1 MNRDPYGAPSLQ
13 ATMALPKE
21 MREIRRIMMA
31 LSLGIVVTLVVNLW
45 GRFAEALTIGI
56 LVAMVYDL
64 LRVARAAVLLD
75 GRQSRAIFASLQPR
89 RGSLLRRT
97 VMYTF
102 VSVFVLSL
110 CVYDIKQVAG
120 LIPDHARVG
129 LFFAALFAAWVEL
142 HLGFALYYAK
152 VYYHLN
158 PLPAASGN
166 SPQGFIFPGNDEP
179 LFTDFL
185 YVAYVVGL
193 TSAMSDVSIEDGL
206 IRRVVL
212 SQAIVSF
219 LFYSTIFSVI
229 TNLMMGGTT

>member
-1 MNRDPYGAPSLQ
+1 
-13 ATMALPKE
+13 MALPKE
-21 MREIRRIMMA
+21 MREIRRIVMA
-31 LSLGIVVTLVVNLW
+31 LSLGIFVTLLFSHW
-45 GRFAEALTIGI
+45 GRFAEALNLGI

-64 LRVARAAVLLD
+64 VMIARAAVLLD
-75 GRQSRAIFASLQPR
+75 GRQSRGIFASLQPN

-97 VMYTF
+97 VIYTF

-110 CVYDIKQVAG
+110 CVYDTKHVAG
-120 LIPDHARVG
+120 IIPNSARVG
-129 LFFAALFAAWVEL
+129 LFFAALFAAWIEL

-152 VYYHLN
+152 VYYQLN
-158 PLPAASGN
+158 PLPASSGN

-212 SQAIVSF
+212 FQAIVSF

-229 TNLMMGGTT
+229 TNLMMSGTS

>member
-1 MNRDPYGAPSLQ
+1 
-13 ATMALPKE
+13 MALPKE
-21 MREIRRIMMA
+21 MREIRRIVMA
-31 LSLGIVVTLVVNLW
+31 LSLGIVVTLAVNHW
-45 GRFAEALTIGI
+45 SRFAEALTIGI
-56 LVAMVYDL
+56 LAAMVYDL
-64 LRVARAAVLLD
+64 LMFARAAMLLD
-75 GRQSRAIFASLQPR
+75 GRQSRAIFVSLQPR

-97 VMYTF
+97 VIYTF

-120 LIPDHARVG
+120 LIPDPARVG
-129 LFFAALFAAWVEL
+129 LFFTALFVAWIEL

-166 SPQGFIFPGNDEP
+166 SPQGFIFPGADEP

-229 TNLMMGGTT
+229 TNLMMSGTT